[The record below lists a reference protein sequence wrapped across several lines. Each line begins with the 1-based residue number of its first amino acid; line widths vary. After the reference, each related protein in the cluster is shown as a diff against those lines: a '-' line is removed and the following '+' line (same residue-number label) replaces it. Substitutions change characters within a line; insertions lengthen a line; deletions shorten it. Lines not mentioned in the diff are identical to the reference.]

1 MRLVRLFAGPV
12 GRWTRLIVGLVLT
25 IVGLVLIPTHEPL
38 GYLVAGVGLVPL
50 VAAMNEVCPLA
61 LVFHA
66 SIRGDDLRAHG
77 R

>member
-1 MRLVRLFAGPV
+1 MRLVRLFASPL
-12 GRWTRLIVGLVLT
+12 GRWTRLVAGLVLT

-38 GYLVAGVGLVPL
+38 GYLVTGVGLVPL
-50 VAAMNEVCPLA
+50 VAAMNDVCPLA

-66 SIRGDDLRAHG
+66 SLYGDDLRAHD